1 MVIREESNSKVV
13 IKEIVVIKKI
23 HNFIEF
29 FNPEIKIL
37 SINLK
42 NEILELYIDN
52 CSTVLQT
59 EIYNLQKDIAI
70 YLSNEFQ
77 IKIDKVNVISI

>member
-1 MVIREESNSKVV
+1 MVIKEESNSKVV
-13 IKEIVVIKKI
+13 IKEIAIIKKI

-42 NEILELYIDN
+42 GDILEIYINN

-59 EIYNLQKDIAI
+59 EIQNIQKDITI
-70 YLSNEFQ
+70 YLSNEFE
-77 IKIDKVNVISI
+77 IKLDKVNVISI

>member
-1 MVIREESNSKVV
+1 MIIREESNSKVV
-13 IKEIVVIKKI
+13 IKEIAIIKKI

-42 NEILELYIDN
+42 DDILEIYINN
-52 CSTVLQT
+52 CSTVLQA
-59 EIYNLQKDIAI
+59 EIYNLQKDITI

-77 IKIDKVNVISI
+77 IELDKVNVISL

>member
-1 MVIREESNSKVV
+1 MVIREEANSKVV
-13 IKEIVVIKKI
+13 IKEIAIIKKI

-42 NEILELYIDN
+42 GDILEIYIN
-52 CSTVLQT
+52 NRSTVLQS
-59 EIYNLQKDIAI
+59 EIHNLQRDITI
-70 YLSNEFQ
+70 YLSNEFE
-77 IKIDKVNVISI
+77 IELDKVNVISI

>member
-1 MVIREESNSKVV
+1 MVIKEESNSKVV
-13 IKEIVVIKKI
+13 IKEIAIIKKI

-42 NEILELYIDN
+42 GDILEIYINN
-52 CSTVLQT
+52 CSTILQT
-59 EIYNLQKDIAI
+59 EIQNIQKDITI
-70 YLSNEFQ
+70 YLSNEFE
-77 IKIDKVNVISI
+77 ITLNKVNVIII

>member
-1 MVIREESNSKVV
+1 MVIKEESNSKVV
-13 IKEIVVIKKI
+13 IKEIAIIKKI

-42 NEILELYIDN
+42 GDILEIYINN

-59 EIYNLQKDIAI
+59 EIQNIQKDITI
-70 YLSNEFQ
+70 YLSNEFE
-77 IKIDKVNVISI
+77 IKLGKVNVISI

>member
-13 IKEIVVIKKI
+13 IKEIAVIKKI